1 MADPTI
7 AAASELFEEE
17 LAEMREAIDGLPPE
31 ALSWRPPAE
40 DSNTLTIL
48 ATHAMHS
55 SRWWLTIARG
65 APLPDRDRPS
75 EFVAES
81 GSVDELLAF
90 VDAMAEDCRARLDP
104 DEAFDPGAER
114 TVPDDEPVS
123 GAWALLHALEHLRE
137 HVAQAQLTR
146 QLWLAG
152 RPS

>member
-7 AAASELFEEE
+7 SAARELFEEE
-17 LAEMREAIDGLPPE
+17 LAEMREAIDGLPPD
-31 ALSWRPPAE
+31 ALAWRPPAE

-55 SRWWLTIARG
+55 SRWWFTVARG

-81 GSVDELLAF
+81 GSVEEILAF
-90 VDAMAEDCRARLDP
+90 MDAMAADCRARLDP
-104 DEAFDPGAER
+104 DEPFDAGVER

-123 GAWALLHALEHLRE
+123 AGWALLHALEHLRE

-146 QLWLAG
+146 QLWLASQG
-152 RPS
+152 